1 MTYRA
6 PINDMLLALNHG
18 AGLQAAVK
26 AGHYGDFDS
35 DITAAVLE
43 EAGRFATDVLAPL
56 NRIGDENGIKLA
68 NDKVTTAPGWPD
80 AYQRWTAA
88 GWNAVSGSEAFGG
101 QGLPLAIN
109 AACTEIWS
117 ASNIAFGLCPLLT
130 LSAIEALD
138 AHGSEDLKKIY
149 LEKLVSGEWTG
160 TMQLTEP
167 QAGSDVGALRT
178 RAERAADGSYRITG
192 TKIFITYGDHDMTDN
207 IVHFV
212 LARLPDAPAGTKGIS
227 LFLIPKFLVNADGSL
242 GARND
247 IYPSGVE
254 HKLGMHASPTCTM
267 TMGDKGGAIGYLVG
281 EENRGMLCMFTMMN
295 QARLGVGLEGVGI
308 ADRAYQ
314 QALAFAQERRQGRAI
329 GKTGDGTD
337 AIIVHPDVK
346 RMLMQMRALTAA
358 ARTIC
363 YATAVAFDVSVR
375 ATDAKVRS
383 DAAARGA
390 LLTPIAKA
398 FSTDIGNEVTSLGVQ
413 IHGGMGFIEETGAAQ
428 HYRDARITAIYEG
441 TNGIQSI
448 DLVTRKLRAQG
459 GASVWALLDELSDI
473 VKRVEASNDPAF
485 GTTGAKLRDALG
497 SLERSS
503 RWLLER
509 IASAPNDALAGAT
522 PYLRLFG
529 STLGGCKLAEEALA
543 ARTLGRGFGRSAALC
558 HAGALLCREHFGAG
572 RLAGAHG
579 DGQRQ
584 FGHRRRRGFAGLTR
598 CGGLAANPRQLAA
611 SVFTRAAS
619 ACRFGAARGLERTVE
634 INHSEC
640 MFFAR
645 LRADSMLGQQRPS
658 SNWRRGAIAR

>member
-6 PINDMLLALNHG
+6 PLNDMLLALYHG

-26 AGHYGDFDS
+26 AGHYGDFDG

-43 EAGRFATDVLAPL
+43 EAGKFAGDVLAPL
-56 NRIGDENGIKLA
+56 NRAGDEHGIKLA
-68 NDKVTTAPGWPD
+68 DDKVTTAPGWPD
-80 AYQRWTAA
+80 AYQRWIAA
-88 GWNAVSGSEAFGG
+88 GWNAVSGPEAFGG
-101 QGLPLAIN
+101 QGLPMAIN

-138 AHGSEDLKKIY
+138 AHGSEELKKIY

-178 RAERAADGSYRITG
+178 RAERAADGSYRIKG

-227 LFLIPKFLVNADGSL
+227 LFLIPKFMVNADGSL
-242 GARND
+242 GSRND

-267 TMGDKGGAIGYLVG
+267 TMGDHGGAVGYLVG
-281 EENRGMLCMFTMMN
+281 EENKGMQCMFTMMN

-314 QALAFAQERRQGRAI
+314 QALAFAQERRQGRAV
-329 GKTGDGTD
+329 GKQGDGAE

-363 YATAVAFDVSVR
+363 YATAVALDISVR
-375 ATDAKVRS
+375 AKDAKVRAE
-383 DAAARGA
+383 AAARGA

-398 FSTDIGNEVTSLGVQ
+398 FSTDIGNEVAYIGVQ
-413 IHGGMGFIEETGAAQ
+413 VHGGMGFIEETGAAQ
-428 HYRDARITAIYEG
+428 HFRDARITPIYEG
-441 TNGIQSI
+441 TNGIQAI
-448 DLVTRKLRAQG
+448 DLVTRKLPLAG
-459 GASVWALLDELSDI
+459 GATIDTYLGELRRTVAAID
-473 VKRVEASNDPAF
+473 ATNDPAF
-485 GTTGAKLRDALG
+485 GWTGVRLGEALD
-497 SLERSS
+497 SLERAT
-503 RWLLER
+503 RWMQARPSEE
-509 IASAPNDALAGAT
+509 AALAGAT
-522 PYLRLFG
+522 PDL
-529 STLGGCKLAEEALA
+529 
-543 ARTLGRGFGRSAALC
+543 
-558 HAGALLCREHFGAG
+558 
-572 RLAGAHG
+572 
-579 DGQRQ
+579 
-584 FGHRRRRGFAGLTR
+584 
-598 CGGLAANPRQLAA
+598 
-611 SVFTRAAS
+611 
-619 ACRFGAARGLERTVE
+619 
-634 INHSEC
+634 
-640 MFFAR
+640 
-645 LRADSMLGQQRPS
+645 
-658 SNWRRGAIAR
+658 

>member
-18 AGLQAAVK
+18 AGLHAAVQ

-35 DITAAVLE
+35 EITAAVLE

-56 NRIGDENGIKLA
+56 NRIGDENGIKLE
-68 NDKVTTAPGWPD
+68 NDKVTTAPGWPS
-80 AYQRWTAA
+80 AYQRWSAA
-88 GWNAVSGSEAFGG
+88 GWNAVSGPEAFGG

-138 AHGSEDLKKIY
+138 AHGSDDLKKIS

-178 RAERAADGSYRITG
+178 RAEPAADGSYRITG

-212 LARLPDAPAGTKGIS
+212 LARLPDAPAGTRGIS

-247 IYPSGVE
+247 IYASGVE

-267 TMGDKGGAIGYLVG
+267 SMGDKGGAIGYLVG

-314 QALAFAQERRQGRAI
+314 QALAFAQERRQGRAV
-329 GKTGDGTD
+329 GKQGDGSD

-363 YATAVAFDVSVR
+363 YATAVALDVSVR
-375 ATDAKVRS
+375 ATDAKARS

-413 IHGGMGFIEETGAAQ
+413 VHGGMGFIEETGAAQ

-448 DLVTRKLRAQG
+448 DLVTRKLSSQD

-485 GTTGAKLRDALG
+485 GTTGAKLRDALA
-497 SLERSS
+497 SLERTSK
-503 RWLLER
+503 WLLER
-509 IASAPNDALAGAT
+509 VASAPNDALAGAT
-522 PYLRLFG
+522 PYLKLFG

-543 ARTLGRGFGRSAALC
+543 ARTLGDGFGDPQRYVTLARFFAENISVQ
-558 HAGALLCREHFGAG
+558 AGA
-572 RLAGAHG
+572 
-579 DGQRQ
+579 
-584 FGHRRRRGFAGLTR
+584 
-598 CGGLAANPRQLAA
+598 
-611 SVFTRAAS
+611 
-619 ACRFGAARGLERTVE
+619 LERTVMD
-634 INHSEC
+634 S
-640 MFFAR
+640 
-645 LRADSMLGQQRPS
+645 ADAV
-658 SNWRRGAIAR
+658 NGADAVLLA

>member
-18 AGLQAAVK
+18 AGLAAAIQ
-26 AGHYGDFDS
+26 AGHYGDFDG
-35 DITAAVLE
+35 DVTAAVLE
-43 EAGRFATDVLAPL
+43 EAGKFASDVLAPL
-56 NRIGDENGIKLA
+56 NRIGDENGIKLDA
-68 NDKVTTAPGWPD
+68 GKVTTAPGWPD
-80 AYQRWTAA
+80 AYQRWIAG
-88 GWNAVSGSEAFGG
+88 GWNAVSGPEAFGG

-138 AHGSEDLKKIY
+138 AHGSDALKKIY

-178 RAERAADGSYRITG
+178 RAERAADGSYRIKG

-242 GARND
+242 GERND
-247 IYPSGVE
+247 IYSSGIE
-254 HKLGMHASPTCTM
+254 HKLGMHAAPTCTM
-267 TMGDKGGAIGYLVG
+267 TMGDKGGAIGYLIG

-314 QALAFAQERRQGRAI
+314 QALAFAQERKQGRAI
-329 GKTGDGTD
+329 GSKAEGSDV
-337 AIIVHPDVK
+337 ILVHPDVK
-346 RMLMQMRALTAA
+346 RMLMQMRSMTAA

-363 YATAVAFDVSVR
+363 YATAVALDVSVR
-375 ATDAKVRS
+375 AKDAKVRS
-383 DAAARGA
+383 EAAARGA

-398 FSTDIGNEVTSLGVQ
+398 FSTDIGNEVAYLGVQ

-428 HYRDARITAIYEG
+428 HSRDARITTIYEG

-448 DLVTRKLRAQG
+448 DLVTRKLAAND
-459 GASVWALLDELSDI
+459 GASVFALLGELTETVI
-473 VKRVEASNDPAF
+473 RVETSNDPAF
-485 GTTGAKLRDALG
+485 GTSGAKLREALNA
-497 SLERSS
+497 LDRTS

-509 IASAPNDALAGAT
+509 VASNPNEALAGAT
-522 PYLRLFG
+522 PYLKLFG
-529 STLGGCKLAEEALA
+529 ATLGGCMLAAEALA
-543 ARTLGRGFGRSAALC
+543 ARDAGEANGDPQRYVTLARF
-558 HAGALLCREHFGAG
+558 
-572 RLAGAHG
+572 
-579 DGQRQ
+579 
-584 FGHRRRRGFAGLTR
+584 FAE
-598 CGGLAANPRQLAA
+598 NVSVQAA
-611 SVFTRAAS
+611 S
-619 ACRFGAARGLERTVE
+619 LERTVMDSAE
-634 INHSEC
+634 AVNG
-640 MFFAR
+640 
-645 LRADSMLGQQRPS
+645 ADAVLL
-658 SNWRRGAIAR
+658 A

>member
-26 AGHYGDFDS
+26 AGHYGDFDA

-43 EAGRFATDVLAPL
+43 EAGKFAAEVLAPL
-56 NRIGDENGIKLA
+56 NRTGDQHGIKLEGGQ
-68 NDKVTTAPGWPD
+68 VTTAPGWPD

-88 GWNAVSGSEAFGG
+88 GWNAVSGPEAFGG

-109 AACTEIWS
+109 AVCTEIWS

-138 AHGSEDLKKIY
+138 AHGSAELKNIY

-178 RAERAADGSYRITG
+178 RAEPAGDGSYRIKG

-242 GARND
+242 GSRND
-247 IYPSGVE
+247 IYASGVE

-267 TMGDKGGAIGYLVG
+267 TMGDKGGAIGYLIG
-281 EENRGMLCMFTMMN
+281 EENRGMQCMFTMMN
-295 QARLGVGLEGVGI
+295 QARLAVGLEGVGI

-314 QALAFAQERRQGRAI
+314 QALAFAQERRQGRAVAKENDKQ
-329 GKTGDGTD
+329 GNGPD

-363 YATAVAFDVSVR
+363 YATAVALDVSAR

-398 FSTDIGNEVTSLGVQ
+398 FSTDIGNEVAYLGVQ

-428 HYRDARITAIYEG
+428 HLRDARITPIYEG
-441 TNGIQSI
+441 TNGIQAI
-448 DLVTRKLRAQG
+448 DLVTRKLAANG
-459 GASVWALLDELSDI
+459 GASVWALLDELAGI

-485 GTTGAKLRDALG
+485 GTTGPKLRDALA
-497 SLERSS
+497 SLERTS

-509 IASAPNDALAGAT
+509 VSSAPNDALAGAT

-529 STLGGCKLAEEALA
+529 STLGGCMLADEALA
-543 ARTLGRGFGRSAALC
+543 ARGNADGGDPQRYVTLARF
-558 HAGALLCREHFGAG
+558 
-572 RLAGAHG
+572 
-579 DGQRQ
+579 
-584 FGHRRRRGFAGLTR
+584 FAE
-598 CGGLAANPRQLAA
+598 NISVHAA
-611 SVFTRAAS
+611 SLEKTVTDS
-619 ACRFGAARGLERTVE
+619 AEAVNGADAVL
-634 INHSEC
+634 
-640 MFFAR
+640 
-645 LRADSMLGQQRPS
+645 LG
-658 SNWRRGAIAR
+658 

>member
-1 MTYRA
+1 MGRRRNSLSGSDAMTYRA

-18 AGLQAAVK
+18 AGLKAAIE
-26 AGHYGDFDS
+26 AGHYGDFDG
-35 DITAAVLE
+35 DITTAVLE
-43 EAGRFATDVLAPL
+43 EAGKFASDVLAPL
-56 NRIGDENGIKLA
+56 NKVGDEHGIKLA
-68 NDKVTTAPGWPD
+68 DNKVTTAPGGPD
-80 AYQRWTAA
+80 AYKRWTDG
-88 GWNAVSGSEAFGG
+88 GWNAVSGPEAFGG

-117 ASNIAFGLCPLLT
+117 ASNMAFGLCPLLT

-138 AHGSEDLKKIY
+138 AHGSDELKKIY

-178 RAERAADGSYRITG
+178 RAEKQADGTYRIKG

-212 LARLPDAPAGTKGIS
+212 LARLPDAPAGTRGIS
-227 LFLIPKFLVNADGSL
+227 LFLIPKFMVNADGSL

-247 IYPSGVE
+247 IFPSGVE

-267 TMGDKGGAIGYLVG
+267 TMGDHGGAVGYLIG

-314 QALAFAQERRQGRAI
+314 QALAYAQDRKQGKAV
-329 GKTGDGTD
+329 GKPGAESDP
-337 AIIVHPDVK
+337 IIVHPDVK
-346 RMLMQMRALTAA
+346 RMLMQMRTLTAA

-363 YATAVAFDVSVR
+363 YATAVALDVAAR
-375 ATDAKVRS
+375 AKDPKVRS

-398 FSTDIGNEVTSLGVQ
+398 FSTDIGNEVAYLGVQ
-413 IHGGMGFIEETGAAQ
+413 VHGGMGFIEETGAAQ
-428 HYRDARITAIYEG
+428 HYRDARITSIYEG

-448 DLVTRKLRAQG
+448 DLVTRKLAANG
-459 GASVWALLDELSDI
+459 GASVWALLDELKAI
-473 VKRVEASNDPAF
+473 VGRIEASNNPAF
-485 GTTGAKLRDALG
+485 GTTGTKLREALA
-497 SLERSS
+497 SLERAS

-509 IASAPNDALAGAT
+509 VASAPNEALAGAT

-529 STLGGCKLAEEALA
+529 STLGGS
-543 ARTLGRGFGRSAALC
+543 RLG
-558 HAGALLCREHFGAG
+558 
-572 RLAGAHG
+572 
-579 DGQRQ
+579 
-584 FGHRRRRGFAGLTR
+584 
-598 CGGLAANPRQLAA
+598 GG
-611 SVFTRAAS
+611 
-619 ACRFGAARGLERTVE
+619 
-634 INHSEC
+634 
-640 MFFAR
+640 
-645 LRADSMLGQQRPS
+645 
-658 SNWRRGAIAR
+658 

>member
-6 PINDMLLALNHG
+6 PINDMLLALHHG

-26 AGHYGDFDS
+26 AGHYGDFDA
-35 DITAAVLE
+35 DITTAVLE
-43 EAGRFATDVLAPL
+43 EARRFATDVLAPL
-56 NRIGDENGIKLA
+56 NRVGDEHGIRLEA
-68 NDKVTTAPGWPD
+68 DRVITAPGWPE
-80 AYQRWTAA
+80 AYRRWAA
-88 GWNAVSGSEAFGG
+88 GGWNAVSGPEAFGG

-138 AHGSEDLKKIY
+138 AHGSEGLKKIY
-149 LEKLVSGEWTG
+149 LEKLVSGQWTG

-178 RAERAADGSYRITG
+178 RAERASDGSYRIKG

-227 LFLIPKFLVNADGSL
+227 LFLISKFLVNADGSL
-242 GARND
+242 GAQND

-267 TMGDKGGAIGYLVG
+267 TMGDKGGALGYLMG
-281 EENRGMLCMFTMMN
+281 EENRGILCMFTMMN

-314 QALAFAQERRQGRAI
+314 QALAYAQERRQGRAV
-329 GKTGDGTD
+329 GKQDNGMD

-363 YATAVAFDVSVR
+363 YATAVALDVSVR
-375 ATDAKVRS
+375 AADARTRS
-383 DAAARGA
+383 LAAARGV

-428 HYRDARITAIYEG
+428 HYRDARITPIYEG
-441 TNGIQSI
+441 TNGIQAI
-448 DLVTRKLRAQG
+448 DLVTRKLAANG
-459 GASVWALLDELSDI
+459 GEQVWALLDELTAI
-473 VKRVEASNDPAF
+473 VSQVEASNDPAF
-485 GTTGAKLRDALG
+485 GTAGAKLRDALG
-497 SLERSS
+497 SLERTS

-509 IASAPNDALAGAT
+509 VASAPNDALAGAT

-529 STLGGCKLAEEALA
+529 STLGGCMLAGEALA
-543 ARTLGRGFGRSAALC
+543 ARDPG
-558 HAGALLCREHFGAG
+558 EGAG
-572 RLAGAHG
+572 DSLRYVTLA
-579 DGQRQ
+579 R
-584 FGHRRRRGFAGLTR
+584 FFAENNSVQ
-598 CGGLAANPRQLAA
+598 AAA
-611 SVFTRAAS
+611 
-619 ACRFGAARGLERTVE
+619 LERTVMD
-634 INHSEC
+634 S
-640 MFFAR
+640 
-645 LRADSMLGQQRPS
+645 ADAV
-658 SNWRRGAIAR
+658 NGADAVLLA

>member
-18 AGLQAAVK
+18 AGLEAAVK
-26 AGHYGDFDS
+26 AGHYGDFDA

-43 EAGRFATDVLAPL
+43 EAGKFASDVLAPL
-56 NRIGDENGIKLA
+56 NRVGDENGIKLEGG
-68 NDKVTTAPGWPD
+68 NVTTAPGWPD
-80 AYQRWTAA
+80 AYRRWTAA
-88 GWNAVSGSEAFGG
+88 GWNAVSGPEAFGG

-117 ASNIAFGLCPLLT
+117 ASNLAFGLCPLLT

-138 AHGSEDLKKIY
+138 AHGSDELKNIY
-149 LEKLVSGEWTG
+149 LEKLVSGEWPG

-178 RAERAADGSYRITG
+178 RAERVSDDSYRISG
-192 TKIFITYGDHDMTDN
+192 TKIFITYGDHDMSDN

-227 LFLIPKFLVNADGSL
+227 LFLIPKFLVNPDGSL

-247 IYPSGVE
+247 IYASGIE
-254 HKLGMHASPTCTM
+254 HKLGMHAAPTCTM
-267 TMGDKGGAIGYLVG
+267 TMGDKGGATGYLIG
-281 EENRGMLCMFTMMN
+281 EENRGMHCMFTMMN
-295 QARLGVGLEGVGI
+295 QARLAVGLEGVGI

-329 GKTGDGTD
+329 GKAGDGSD
-337 AIIVHPDVK
+337 PIIVHPDIK

-363 YATAVAFDVSVR
+363 YATAVALDMSVR
-375 ATDAKVRS
+375 ATDPKARGL
-383 DAAARGA
+383 AAARGA

-398 FSTDIGNEVTSLGVQ
+398 FSTDIGNEVSSLGVQ

-428 HYRDARITAIYEG
+428 HYRDARITPIYEG
-441 TNGIQSI
+441 TNGIQAI
-448 DLVTRKLRAQG
+448 DLVTRKLAAQG
-459 GASVWALLDELSDI
+459 GASVWALLEELTGI
-473 VKRVEASNDPAF
+473 VRQVEASNDPAF

-497 SLERSS
+497 SLDRTS

-509 IASAPNDALAGAT
+509 LASAPNDALAGAT

-529 STLGGCKLAEEALA
+529 SALGGCMLAGEALA
-543 ARTLGRGFGRSAALC
+543 ARNL
-558 HAGALLCREHFGAG
+558 AGGAG
-572 RLAGAHG
+572 DALRHVTLA
-579 DGQRQ
+579 R
-584 FGHRRRRGFAGLTR
+584 FFAE
-598 CGGLAANPRQLAA
+598 NI
-611 SVFTRAAS
+611 SVQAPS
-619 ACRFGAARGLERTVE
+619 LERTVMD
-634 INHSEC
+634 S
-640 MFFAR
+640 
-645 LRADSMLGQQRPS
+645 ADAVNGADAVLLG
-658 SNWRRGAIAR
+658 